1 MSSPEDDAA
10 VDGPPGGR
18 SLLGTEF
25 PDDTGDDDP
34 RLRSALTAYDA
45 AATPLERRS
54 LLPAC
59 LEALQASRLLVPV
72 VAVLGESEVGP
83 DGLARDKSSDMA
95 AVLLTGR
102 DGRNA
107 LLAFTHTAA
116 MHAWDPQARPVP
128 VRAQLAAQ
136 AAVQEGAAAL
146 LVDVAGPTRLV
157 VEGIDLEGLARGWQL
172 AQVGDQVAWVR
183 DPTEPPTQPA
193 TQPPTG

>member
-1 MSSPEDDAA
+1 MSSPE
-10 VDGPPGGR
+10 GR
-18 SLLGTEF
+18 SLLGSEF

-34 RLRSALTAYDA
+34 RLRAALTAYDA
-45 AATPLERRS
+45 ATDARERRA

-59 LEALQASRLLVPV
+59 LEALLGARLLVPV
-72 VAVLGESEVGP
+72 VAVLGEAEVGE

-107 LLAFTHTAA
+107 LLSFTHTAA
-116 MHAWDPQARPVP
+116 MQAWDPQARPVP

-136 AAVQEGAAAL
+136 AAIQEGAAAL

-157 VEGIDLEGLARGWQL
+157 VEGVDLEGLARGWRL
-172 AQVGDQVAWVR
+172 ARVGGQVGWVK
-183 DPTEPPTQPA
+183 DADWSEPGTSA
-193 TQPPTG
+193 